1 MHEWLLTGRLDI
13 AVLYNAQPSSD
24 VELTPL
30 HEEELLLVEYQPA
43 GLNATPASPAVV
55 SLHEV
60 ATLPLV
66 IPSRPNAVRMQ
77 VESELANLGLR
88 PLVALEIDGVPAIL
102 DLVADG
108 AGAAVLSRN
117 AVANSLKP
125 SAYRLRSIEP
135 ALRSRLSLAISS
147 VRPAT
152 LTQQTTLDL
161 IRHTLTSA
169 ATPA

>member
-1 MHEWLLTGRLDI
+1 
-13 AVLYNAQPSSD
+13 
-24 VELTPL
+24 
-30 HEEELLLVEYQPA
+30 
-43 GLNATPASPAVV
+43 
-55 SLHEV
+55 
-60 ATLPLV
+60 
-66 IPSRPNAVRMQ
+66 
-77 VESELANLGLR
+77 
-88 PLVALEIDGVPAIL
+88 
-102 DLVADG
+102 
-108 AGAAVLSRN
+108 VLSRN

-125 SAYRLRSIEP
+125 SAYRMRSIEP